1 MKRSNAFALAFAV
14 SLAGPTAAYAA
25 EESATPVHHHRYQ
38 VHHQRHVTARKAVP
52 AASAAQSAPTLAKPV
67 TPPAVQ
73 NDSDG
78 LSRDPEDCMMGCLD
92 TTF

>member
-1 MKRSNAFALAFAV
+1 MALVFAMALAG
-14 SLAGPTAAYAA
+14 SIKAYAT
-25 EESATPVHHHRYQ
+25 EKSRTPVPRYHHVHHRQ
-38 VHHQRHVTARKAVP
+38 VAAHKSVP
-52 AASAAQSAPTLAKPV
+52 AGSTAQSAPTPAKPV
-67 TPPAVQ
+67 APPAVQ